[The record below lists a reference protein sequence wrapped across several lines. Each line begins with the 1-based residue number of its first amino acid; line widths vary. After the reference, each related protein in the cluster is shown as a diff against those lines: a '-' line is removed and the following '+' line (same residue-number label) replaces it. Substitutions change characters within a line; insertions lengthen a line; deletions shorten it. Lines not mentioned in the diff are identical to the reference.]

1 MFAPYKQPNNSPK
14 EQGEL
19 IPTIKME
26 VLKMIVNFCKTK
38 AGKGFKIVVNGKW
51 LYTSKQ
57 ELFKVLKNEA
67 NGCIFREIIKSN

>member
-1 MFAPYKQPNNSPK
+1 
-14 EQGEL
+14 
-19 IPTIKME
+19 
-26 VLKMIVNFCKTK
+26 MIVNFCKTK